1 MASDWI
7 TILEWLWGFWG
18 ILPVPVL
25 GCGALPATAAVL
37 TSEVWCDGIRPCN
50 IAASELLIAGHLEVT
65 KCHHIS
71 QLWLSAQTLS
81 HSLVPSA
88 YVTQCGRVGPT
99 ELFDMVRGQLNT
111 PLSFLLR
118 FVKTLLLYHEPT
130 FDLLRLWKIIFVLLR
145 WKACSNWSE
154 LLILPF
160 EGIWMVRCRKY
171 FQLDSETHT
180 NYESICVLFCTAV
193 VTRIRVW
200 RSVVLFP
207 VGWRNSRPV
216 LGAT

>member
-81 HSLVPSA
+81 HTLSFRLPTSPSVA
-88 YVTQCGRVGPT
+88 VWA
-99 ELFDMVRGQLNT
+99 
-111 PLSFLLR
+111 PLSYSTWSGANWTRRWVSYFGSSKHCYCTMNLLSISWGCER
-118 FVKTLLLYHEPT
+118 LYLYCCAERLVATDLSCWFSHLKVFEWFGAGNTFSSIQKRTQITNLFV
-130 FDLLRLWKIIFVLLR
+130 FCFVRLW
-145 WKACSNWSE
+145 WQE
-154 LLILPF
+154 
-160 EGIWMVRCRKY
+160 
-171 FQLDSETHT
+171 
-180 NYESICVLFCTAV
+180 
-193 VTRIRVW
+193 
-200 RSVVLFP
+200 
-207 VGWRNSRPV
+207 
-216 LGAT
+216 